1 LNHALLSLFSVETL
15 SEQASADEILQLN
28 QKTEQYGLS
37 LTPAQAREL
46 VQARSEQLTASGR
59 VEVGSATIGKL
70 IEAFYDSSFI
80 SQQDYMTVM
89 HEMIEIFYYA
99 KNETLNLISD
109 DELIEFMK
117 DSFENR
123 CMGSLDFLKGRELEK
138 LADNLRRGVEKYRN
152 MEYEPEEEGFGI
164 YYFYNSPQNAYDYLS
179 DDIYNNHNS
188 WREAGEEFED
198 EP

>member
-1 LNHALLSLFSVETL
+1 MNHALLSLFSVEAL